1 MKHSMMYKT
10 DFISNLLREAFP
22 NLCVKKLDPLGSGY
36 NCDAFLV
43 NDKYVFKFPKS
54 EKANES
60 LKNEVLALN
69 YLKNK
74 LPLPIPQIGFSSEKS
89 NAFPYR
95 IVGYEQIRGR
105 ILTARLYQSFTERE
119 KDSLAKSIAE
129 FLRALHS
136 VNIPEELKAL
146 EDDFIEGLEIDY
158 NDIRSLVY
166 DRLNVKA
173 KEFTDNYY
181 QNALSD
187 DDYKASRTALIH
199 NDLSCNH
206 IVIDDNN
213 SVAGIIDF
221 GDVAITDV
229 DLEFVYLFEDSEE
242 ELGSDFGK
250 RVLKY
255 YHHEN
260 KERLMKKIRLKHNG
274 EAFEKILFGNAMNL
288 DDMFSEGLSELQQI
302 GK

>member
-1 MKHSMMYKT
+1 MIYKT
-10 DFISNLLREAFP
+10 DFINRVMRESFP
-22 NLCVKKLDPLGSGY
+22 NLYINKLDPLGSGY

-43 NDKYVFKFPKS
+43 NGQYVFKFPKS
-54 EKANES
+54 EKANAS
-60 LKNEVLALN
+60 LKNEILALN

-74 LPLPIPQIGFSSEKS
+74 LPLPIPQIEFSSDKS
-89 NAFPYR
+89 KIFPYR
-95 IVGYEQIRGR
+95 IIGYEQIRGR
-105 ILTARLYQSFTERE
+105 ILTAELYQAFTESE

-136 VNIPEELKAL
+136 VDIPEELKEL
-146 EDDFIEGLEIDY
+146 EDDFVEGLKIDY
-158 NDIRSLVY
+158 DDIRSLVY
-166 DRLNVKA
+166 DSLSVKS

-187 DDYKASRTALIH
+187 DDYKAVRTALIH

-206 IVIDDNN
+206 ILIDKDNN
-213 SVAGIIDF
+213 AAGIIDF

-229 DLEFVYLFEDSEE
+229 DFEFVYLFEDSEE

-255 YHHEN
+255 YRHEN
-260 KERLMKKIRLKHNG
+260 EERLMKKIQLKQDG
-274 EAFEKILFGNAMNL
+274 EVFEKILFGNAMGL
-288 DDMFSEGLSELQQI
+288 DDMFNEGLSELQQKRI
-302 GK
+302 K